1 MEKIEIQIE
10 RLIQEQQ
17 RTNQLLAMLIE
28 ALADDGTEQPQRDM
42 DGNLC
47 LPSDDH

>member
-1 MEKIEIQIE
+1 MTEIEVLLQIRE
-10 RLIQEQQ
+10 EQQ
-17 RTNQLLAMLIE
+17 KTNQLLAMLIE
-28 ALADDGTEQPQRDM
+28 ALADDGAEQPQRDM

>member
-17 RTNQLLAMLIE
+17 RTNQLLAMLIQ
-28 ALADDGTEQPQRDM
+28 ALADDGAEQPQLDM
-42 DGNLC
+42 DGNPC

>member
-1 MEKIEIQIE
+1 MEKIEMQIE

-28 ALADDGTEQPQRDM
+28 ALADDGAEQPKLDM
-42 DGNLC
+42 DGNPC